1 MVNYTNYILIKSLR
15 ISALHFP
22 SYGLLTVD
30 TFFFCF
36 ALSIFSVGCYRTH
49 SAYFS
54 FFKKLRKA
62 FKKIP

>member
-30 TFFFCF
+30 TFFF
-36 ALSIFSVGCYRTH
+36 AL
-49 SAYFS
+49 
-54 FFKKLRKA
+54 L
-62 FKKIP
+62 